1 MCDSS
6 LLSFVYG
13 LGETSDVGGCLPQE
27 FRTTRPPFQHHTQES
42 QEVSKPKTLLPW
54 SGDSS
59 IQDSKTYTFKM
70 CGFFFFFRYY
80 LRVIIWNTKDVI
92 LDEKSI
98 TGEDMS
104 DIYVKG

>member
-1 MCDSS
+1 MLPRKRETVVSPMCDSS

-59 IQDSKTYTFKM
+59 VQDSKTYTFKM
-70 CGFFFFFRYY
+70 CGFFFFQVLPACDHLGYQGRY
-80 LRVIIWNTKDVI
+80 L
-92 LDEKSI
+92 
-98 TGEDMS
+98 G
-104 DIYVKG
+104 